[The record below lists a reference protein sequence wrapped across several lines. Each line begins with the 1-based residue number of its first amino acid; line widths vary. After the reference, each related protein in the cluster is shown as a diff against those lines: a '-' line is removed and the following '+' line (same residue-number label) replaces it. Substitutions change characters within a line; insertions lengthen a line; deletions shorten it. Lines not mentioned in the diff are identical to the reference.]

1 MIHINHIEPSR
12 ALKPFISAIEV
23 YNADLNVGY
32 VARNRLTHDAATLTI
47 LLSGQWHIAAE
58 RQNCAPKSSMVI
70 AGPNALPAYLGA
82 TGTLKA
88 ISISITALGWVRLTD
103 MRLCD
108 IADRFV
114 DLSDVM
120 PHYLDLLTD
129 LTAISSLDKIALN
142 LEAFFSHYIETRVIP
157 YASAYVQRIEKMLAA
172 EPDCKVS
179 DLAAALG
186 ISSRQLERI
195 MPDAFGFAPKTV
207 LRRARYLH
215 TVRQLMA
222 APTYQQINHA
232 SALYFDQAHM
242 IREFRKFTGQ
252 TPRGFLELIQ
262 AAQKIGQLLINVD
275 EVRSPSLPPRYDSNS
290 VPSVV
295 ASVMANVVP
304 ASYTTRQ
311 LQAA

>member
-1 MIHINHIEPSR
+1 MIQINHIEPAR

-23 YNADLNVGY
+23 YNADLSVGY
-32 VARNRLTHDAATLTI
+32 VARNRLTQDAATMTI
-47 LLSGQWHIAAE
+47 LLSGHWHIAAE
-58 RQNCAPKSSMVI
+58 RQDITPKSSMVI

-82 TGTLKA
+82 TGNIKA
-88 ISISITALGWVRLTD
+88 ISISITALGWVRLTNTP
-103 MRLCD
+103 LCD

-114 DLSDVM
+114 DVSDIL
-120 PHYLDLLTD
+120 PHYLDLLTE
-129 LTAISSLDKIALN
+129 LTASSSQDRIALN
-142 LEAFFSHYIETRVIP
+142 LEAFFSHYIGARVIP

-172 EPDCKVS
+172 KPDCKVS
-179 DLAAALG
+179 EVATALG

-222 APTYQQINHA
+222 TPTHQQVNQA

-252 TPRGFLELIQ
+252 TPRGFLELVQ
-262 AAQKIGQLLINVD
+262 AAQKVGQLLITVD
-275 EVRSPSLPPRYDSNS
+275 EVRSPSLPPRYTSNS

-295 ASVMANVVP
+295 P
-304 ASYTTRQ
+304 AYYATRE